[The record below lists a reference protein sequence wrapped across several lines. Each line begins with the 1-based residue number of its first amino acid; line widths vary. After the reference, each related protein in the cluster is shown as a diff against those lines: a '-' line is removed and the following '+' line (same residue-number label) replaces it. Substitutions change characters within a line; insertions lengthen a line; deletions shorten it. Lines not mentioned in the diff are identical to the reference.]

1 MHHSAIPLYHDLAY
15 MDANFSGC
23 VHYLVYMYANFNGCV
38 GHLVYMYANLVIVL
52 SNTFINTVLIAL
64 KWLFIISIHVC

>member
-1 MHHSAIPLYHDLAY
+1 

-64 KWLFIISIHVC
+64 K